1 MGCVGGG
8 GGGCITQAK
17 SQERANSATWA
28 AMGAL
33 AGLNQTGE
41 GGGRGRAP
49 KLRGEG
55 EGRGICIVYN
65 WPWG

>member
-1 MGCVGGG
+1 MREGARGGQQDPNGVRGRG

-41 GGGRGRAP
+41 GGGGGGHP
-49 KLRGEG
+49 S
-55 EGRGICIVYN
+55 
-65 WPWG
+65 